1 MSLKKDYHSH
11 NKTIDG
17 VGGWK
22 CACCNPY
29 NCSPRKMKPLA
40 RRLVRRVNKQAL
52 RLGNSED

>member
-1 MSLKKDYHSH
+1 MSLKKDYLGH

-22 CACCNPY
+22 CACCNPFH
-29 NCSPRKMKPLA
+29 CSPRRMKPLA

-52 RLGNSED
+52 RNADLS